1 MFHCLFV
8 DDLTARASQCKEKE
22 KEYTKRIKDLEDKV
36 KNAKNVREKEIKTA
50 EKEMQRL
57 QKKSDESRTKWKE
70 REQVKHQ

>member
-1 MFHCLFV
+1 MFYCLFV

>member
-1 MFHCLFV
+1 M
-8 DDLTARASQCKEKE
+8 
-22 KEYTKRIKDLEDKV
+22 EDKV

-70 REQVKHQ
+70 REQVKGQ